1 MNAPLSGV
9 KVLDLSNY
17 IAGPFCTRLLAG
29 FGADVIKIERP
40 SGDPIRHWGPF
51 PDQSKNPETG
61 AIHLYVN
68 QGKRSLV
75 LDLETDDG
83 REHLNSLLDWADV
96 LTTDSKSLRL
106 S

>member
-40 SGDPIRHWGPF
+40 GGDPIRH
-51 PDQSKNPETG
+51 
-61 AIHLYVN
+61 
-68 QGKRSLV
+68 
-75 LDLETDDG
+75 
-83 REHLNSLLDWADV
+83 
-96 LTTDSKSLRL
+96 
-106 S
+106 